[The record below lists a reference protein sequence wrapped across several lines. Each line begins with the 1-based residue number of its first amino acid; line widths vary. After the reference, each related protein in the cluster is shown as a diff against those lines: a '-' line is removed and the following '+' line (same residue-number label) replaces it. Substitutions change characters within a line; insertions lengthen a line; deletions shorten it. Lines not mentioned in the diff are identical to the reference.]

1 VKLTKPRTLD
11 SSEEHEQLVAILE
24 TAEILSDPDA
34 MEMLQK
40 SIADIRAGRVYD
52 HNAVEKELG

>member
-40 SIADIRAGRVYD
+40 SIADIQAGRVID
-52 HNAVEKELG
+52 HADVIRQLG